1 MDYSSTLVHPLFP
14 CIDPDST
21 SAKIQEAINATK
33 EQAKATTDAITAEIK
48 KQKDVPQKVEVTIK
62 DDKK

>member
-1 MDYSSTLVHPLFP
+1 MAESFKHKSY
-14 CIDPDST
+14 
-21 SAKIQEAINATK
+21 K
-33 EQAKATTDAITAEIK
+33 EQAKATADAITAEIK